1 MSFRVI
7 FMGTPKFSIPVLEA
21 IHESEHKLV
30 TVYTQPP
37 KKKFRGKKL
46 LPSPIHQL
54 AERLNIPVRFPNSLD
69 DQEFDFIKSLNPDIV
84 IVVAYGKIIP
94 SKFLNLLKIDFINA
108 HASILPRWRGAAP
121 IQRAIMNMDNETGI
135 SIMKV
140 VSELDAGPVM
150 KVAKIKIKE
159 DSNFQ
164 EINEKISSLAASTII
179 ESLKILESKKEK
191 FVPQDSTKATYA
203 KKIKK
208 SESKINWNDKAKN
221 IIAKINAL
229 YPNPGSWFELNGR
242 RIKVIK
248 AREAIIK
255 GAPGEIISENLII
268 GCLENSIQILTLK
281 KEGKKEMSV
290 TEFLKG
296 NRIKVGLNVSGT

>member
-1 MSFRVI
+1 
-7 FMGTPKFSIPVLEA
+7 MGTPKFSIPVLEA